1 LGLQERTCASVF
13 LKKAKKKK
21 KIMGIVVMILL
32 VFYEAQILLDSFC
45 CFNILM
51 LGGKG

>member
-1 LGLQERTCASVF
+1 VG
-13 LKKAKKKK
+13 
-21 KIMGIVVMILL
+21 GVVMILF